1 MFAHGISFIG
11 PCSMAIIQCWEFPLI
26 DFCGWTN
33 IYWADGFV
41 VFLNG
46 LVAAMLCP
54 LVLDNRARNDG
65 DANNPPELHLID

>member
-1 MFAHGISFIG
+1 MLRI
-11 PCSMAIIQCWEFPLI
+11 PVDRLLWL
-26 DFCGWTN
+26 DN